1 MIRLML
7 ADDQAMFR
15 QGLARLLSLEPDMEV
30 LAEAVDGRAAIAL
43 AEQHQ
48 PDVILMDMRMPQVD
62 GVEATRTI
70 HQQFPWIRIL
80 VLSTFDEDDYIQA
93 SLRAGALGYLLK
105 STPSPQLAAA
115 IRTVYQGYGH
125 LGPTI
130 APKVFTQCRP
140 TSPATEYQHLF
151 TQRELDILH
160 LLRQGYTNR
169 EMATTLHL
177 SIGTVKNH
185 LTRILSQLGVRDRT
199 QAALWAHQHLTPPN
213 LLADAGHDQRHGDR

>member
-30 LAEAVDGRAAIAL
+30 LAEAMDGRAAIAL

-62 GVEATRTI
+62 GVAATREI
-70 HQQFPWIRIL
+70 HQRLPWIRIL

-115 IRTVYQGYGH
+115 IRTIYQGYGH

-130 APKVFTQCRP
+130 APKVFTQRRP
-140 TSPATEYQHLF
+140 TSSATDYQHLF
-151 TQRELDILH
+151 THRELDILH
-160 LLRQGYTNR
+160 LLRQGHTNR
-169 EMATTLHL
+169 EMATALHL
-177 SIGTVKNH
+177 SVGTVKNH

-199 QAALWAHQHLTPPN
+199 QAALWAHQHLPPPN
-213 LLADAGHDQRHGDR
+213 PPADAGHD

>member
-30 LAEAVDGRAAIAL
+30 LAEAMDGRAAIAL
-43 AEQHQ
+43 AEQHR

-62 GVEATRTI
+62 GVAATHEI
-70 HQQFPWIRIL
+70 HQRFPWIRIL

-130 APKVFTQCRP
+130 APKVFTQRHP
-140 TSPATEYQHLF
+140 TSSATDYQHLF
-151 TQRELDILH
+151 THRELDILH
-160 LLRQGYTNR
+160 LLRQGHTNR
-169 EMATTLHL
+169 EMATALHL
-177 SIGTVKNH
+177 SVGTVKNH

-199 QAALWAHQHLTPPN
+199 QAALWAHQHLASPNPP
-213 LLADAGHDQRHGDR
+213 ADAERS